1 MTAGGVCT
9 TALTEWKAW
18 HWIADNVKSV
28 QSNTVLAISTPNLY
42 ILNILLGGSG
52 CLSQT
57 TFIKII
63 QQFFSHSLLSVW
75 AETETIKAWQFS
87 CIEMLIRMKVTRGGK
102 LTAGIQI
109 EFIADHRPCSP
120 LLG

>member
-1 MTAGGVCT
+1 MEGV
-9 TALTEWKAW
+9 AL
-18 HWIADNVKSV
+18 DSRQYNVKSV
-28 QSNTVLAISTPNLY
+28 QSNTVLTFGTPNLY
-42 ILNILLGGSG
+42 IRNPQYPDTPMLGG

-63 QQFFSHSLLSVW
+63 QQFFSHSLLFVW

-87 CIEMLIRMKVTRGGK
+87 CIEMLIRMKVSRAGK

>member
-1 MTAGGVCT
+1 MIAGGVCT
-9 TALTEWKAW
+9 TALTEWREW

-28 QSNTVLAISTPNLY
+28 QANTVLTFGTPNLY
-42 ILNILLGGSG
+42 ILNILQGG

-63 QQFFSHSLLSVW
+63 QQFFLPLFVW
-75 AETETIKAWQFS
+75 TETETGTIKAWQFS